1 MLNCYFIRQLCVDAR
16 YQSQQELD
24 FFSAQSNRKRI
35 YGRHKVIANLKVSYL
50 INFRMIVMS
59 LHRGEYQPF
68 LGPRHRHLFSTFIV
82 IGVITI
88 DFIVLPNYCTT
99 SQFH

>member
-1 MLNCYFIRQLCVDAR
+1 MLNRYFIRQLCVDAR

-50 INFRMIVMS
+50 INFRMIVM
-59 LHRGEYQPF
+59 
-68 LGPRHRHLFSTFIV
+68 
-82 IGVITI
+82 
-88 DFIVLPNYCTT
+88 
-99 SQFH
+99 